1 MRLKPAFA
9 ALLIFVSQLSAQN
22 IILENYV
29 QEGLQSNLT
38 LKQKRSSYEKSIQV
52 LKEAKGMFFPDLS
65 LNARYSV
72 ADGGRLI
79 EFPVG
84 DMMNPVYST
93 LNQLTSSD
101 QFPQIEN
108 EVIPF
113 LRPTEHET
121 KLRLVQPLFNPQI
134 YYNSKIKS
142 ELTNVEK
149 ADVESYKRELV
160 AEIKTAFYS
169 YLKTIQVLKLTD
181 KTTELLK
188 ENIRVNER
196 LFSNDKITVDNVY
209 RSKAELSKLDQNIA
223 EAVKYNK
230 SAKAYFNFLLNKPLE
245 SEIEIPDEMK
255 LVPMEKELQYSQ
267 ENAINNR
274 EELDMIKSYEQANDY
289 NLKMNKFNKAPN
301 LTAVVDYGF
310 QGEEYKFTSD
320 DDFVM
325 ASFVLSWDLFKG
337 FQNRAKILQ
346 ATIDKQ
352 IIETQY
358 NEAINRVNLQVLEM
372 YYEVESV
379 EKAIMAAQ
387 QENLSATKSFE
398 IINKKYKEGQASLIQ
413 FIDARTTMTNAEF
426 NLIIAT
432 YDYQIK
438 YAQFERAACL
448 YELNGE
454 TSRYD

>member
-1 MRLKPAFA
+1 MKKKTI
-9 ALLIFVSQLSAQN
+9 IFLSFMIIMNYLPAQN
-22 IILENYV
+22 NVLENYI

-38 LKQKRSSYEKSIQV
+38 LKQKQSSYEKSIQV
-52 LKEAKGMFFPDLS
+52 LKEAKGMFFPNLS
-65 LNARYSV
+65 LNARYSL
-72 ADGGRLI
+72 ADGGRII

-84 DMMNPVYST
+84 DMLNPVYST

-101 QFPQIEN
+101 RFPQVEN
-108 EVIPF
+108 EIIPF
-113 LRPTEHET
+113 LRPTEQET

-142 ELTNVEK
+142 ELTNAVK
-149 ADVESYKRELV
+149 ADVESFKRQLV
-160 AEIKTAFYS
+160 AEIKSAYFN
-169 YLKTIQVLKLTD
+169 YLKTVHLLELAD

-196 LFSNDKITVDNVY
+196 LFANDKITIDNVY
-209 RSKAELSKLDQNIA
+209 RSKAELSKLEQNIA

-245 SEIEIPDEMK
+245 SDIEISDETK
-255 LVPMEKELQYSQ
+255 FSFIETELQNSQ

-274 EELDMIKSYEQANDY
+274 EELYMLKSYEKANDY
-289 NLKMNKFNKAPN
+289 NLKLNKYNKTPR

-320 DDFVM
+320 DDFIM

-337 FQNRAKILQ
+337 FQNKAKIQQ

-358 NEAINRVNLQVLEM
+358 DEAENRVKLEVFNL
-372 YYEVESV
+372 YYEVEAV
-379 EKAIMAAQ
+379 KKAIIAAQ
-387 QENLSATKSFE
+387 QEKLSATKSFE
-398 IINKKYKEGQASLIQ
+398 IINKKYNEGQASLIQ
-413 FIDARTTMTNAEF
+413 FIDARTTMTNAEY
-426 NLIIAT
+426 NVIITT
-432 YDYQIK
+432 YDYKIK
-438 YAQFERAACL
+438 
-448 YELNGE
+448 
-454 TSRYD
+454 

>member
-1 MRLKPAFA
+1 MNYLP
-9 ALLIFVSQLSAQN
+9 AQN
-22 IILENYV
+22 DVLEKYI

-52 LKEAKGMFFPDLS
+52 LKEAKGMFFPNLS

-72 ADGGRLI
+72 ADGGRMI

-84 DMMNPVYST
+84 DMLNPVYST
-93 LNQLTSSD
+93 LNQLTQSN

-108 EVIPF
+108 ESIPF
-113 LRPTEHET
+113 LRPTEQET

-160 AEIKTAFYS
+160 AEIKTAFFNYI
-169 YLKTIQVLKLTD
+169 KTIHVLKLTD
-181 KTTELLK
+181 KTTELLN

-196 LFSNDKITVDNVY
+196 LFSNDKITIDNVY

-255 LVPMEKELQYSQ
+255 LASFEKDLQYSQ

-274 EELDMIKSYEQANDY
+274 EELDMIKSYEQAHDF

-325 ASFVLSWDLFKG
+325 ASLVLSWDLFKG
-337 FQNRAKILQ
+337 FQNKAKILQ
-346 ATIDKQ
+346 ATINKQ

-358 NEAINRVNLQVLEM
+358 NEAENRVKLQVLES

-379 EKAIMAAQ
+379 EKAIVAAQ
-387 QENLSATKSFE
+387 QEKLSATKSFE
-398 IINKKYKEGQASLIQ
+398 IINKKYQEGQASLIQ

-438 YAQFERAACL
+438 YAEFERAACL

-454 TSRYD
+454 KSSYD

>member
-1 MRLKPAFA
+1 MKIKLTFA
-9 ALLIFVSQLSAQN
+9 ALFIFASQLSAQN
-22 IILENYV
+22 IILEEYI

-52 LKEAKGMFFPDLS
+52 LKEAKGMFFPDIS

-84 DMMNPVYST
+84 DMLNPVYST

-108 EVIPF
+108 EAIPF
-113 LRPTEHET
+113 LRPTEQET

-169 YLKTIQVLKLTD
+169 YLKTIHVLKLTD

-196 LFSNDKITVDNVY
+196 LFSNDKITIDNVY
-209 RSKAELSKLDQNIA
+209 RSEAELSKLDQNIA

-230 SAKAYFNFLLNKPLE
+230 SAKAFFNFLLNKPLE

-255 LVPMEKELQYSQ
+255 LAPFEKDLQYSQ
-267 ENAINNR
+267 ENAITSR
-274 EELDMIKSYEQANDY
+274 EELDMIKSYEQATDY

-337 FQNRAKILQ
+337 FQNKAKILQ

-358 NEAINRVNLQVLEM
+358 NEAKNRVNLQVLEL

-379 EKAIMAAQ
+379 EKEIIAAQ
-387 QENLSATKSFE
+387 QEKLSATKSFE

-438 YAQFERAACL
+438 YAGFERAACL

-454 TSRYD
+454 

>member
-1 MRLKPAFA
+1 MKKKTIIYLSF
-9 ALLIFVSQLSAQN
+9 LILMNHLQAQN
-22 IILENYV
+22 NVLEEYI

-38 LKQKRSSYEKSIQV
+38 LKQKQSSYEKSIQV
-52 LKEAKGMFFPDLS
+52 LKEAKGMFFPNIS

-84 DMMNPVYST
+84 DMLNPVYST

-113 LRPTEHET
+113 LRPTEQET
-121 KLRLVQPLFNPQI
+121 KLHLVQPLFNPQI

-149 ADVESYKRELV
+149 ADVESYKRKLV
-160 AEIKTAFYS
+160 AEIKTAFYN
-169 YLKTIQVLKLTD
+169 YLKTIQVLELTD
-181 KTTELLK
+181 KTGELLK

-196 LFSNDKITVDNVY
+196 LFANDKITIDNVY

-245 SEIEIPDEMK
+245 SEIEILDEMK
-255 LVPMEKELQYSQ
+255 LTPLEIELQYSQ

-310 QGEEYKFTSD
+310 QGEEYRFTSD
-320 DDFVM
+320 DDYVM

-337 FQNRAKILQ
+337 FQNRAKIQQ

-352 IIETQY
+352 IIEMQY
-358 NEAINRVNLQVLEM
+358 IEAENRVKLQVLDL
-372 YYEVESV
+372 YYAVEAV
-379 EKAIMAAQ
+379 EKAITAAQ
-387 QENLSATKSFE
+387 QEKLSATKSFE
-398 IINKKYKEGQASLIQ
+398 IINKKYNEGQASLIQ
-413 FIDARTTMTNAEF
+413 FIDARTTMTNAEY
-426 NLIIAT
+426 NMIIAT
-432 YDYQIK
+432 YDYKIK
-438 YAQFERAACL
+438 YAEFERAACL
-448 YELNGE
+448 YEFRIE
-454 TSRYD
+454 P

>member
-1 MRLKPAFA
+1 MKIKLTFA
-9 ALLIFVSQLSAQN
+9 VLLILASQLSAQN
-22 IILENYV
+22 NILEKYIN
-29 QEGLQSNLT
+29 EGLQSNLT
-38 LKQKRSSYEKSIQV
+38 LKQKQYSYEKSIQV
-52 LKEAKGMFFPDLS
+52 LKEAKGMFFPNLS

-72 ADGGRLI
+72 ADGGRMI
-79 EFPVG
+79 DFPVG
-84 DMMNPVYST
+84 DMLNPVYST
-93 LNQLTSSD
+93 LNQLTQTN

-108 EVIPF
+108 EQIPF
-113 LRPTEHET
+113 LRPTEQET

-142 ELTNVEK
+142 ELTNAER

-160 AEIKTAFYS
+160 AEIKIAYFN
-169 YLKTIQVLKLTD
+169 YLKTVQVLKLTD
-181 KTTELLK
+181 KTSELLK
-188 ENIRVNER
+188 ENTRVNER
-196 LFSNDKITVDNVY
+196 LFANDKITIDNVY
-209 RSKAELSKLDQNIA
+209 RSRAELSKLDKSIA

-245 SEIEIPDEMK
+245 LEIEILDEKK
-255 LVPMEKELQYSQ
+255 LAPFEKGLQFSQ
-267 ENAINNR
+267 EYAINIR
-274 EELDMIKSYEQANDY
+274 EELDMIKSYKNANDY
-289 NLKMNKFNKAPN
+289 NLKMNKFNKTPN

-337 FQNRAKILQ
+337 FQNNAKIQQ
-346 ATIDKQ
+346 ATINRQ

-358 NEAINRVNLQVLEM
+358 KEAENRVRLQVLDL

-379 EKAIMAAQ
+379 EKAIIAAK
-387 QENLSATKSFE
+387 QERFSSAKSFE
-398 IINKKYKEGQASLIQ
+398 IINKKYNAGQANLIE
-413 FIDARTTMTNAEF
+413 FIDARTTMTNAEI

-438 YAQFERAACL
+438 YAKFERAACL

-454 TSRYD
+454 KK

>member
-1 MRLKPAFA
+1 MKIRLTFA
-9 ALLIFVSQLSAQN
+9 ALLIVASQLSAQDN
-22 IILENYV
+22 ILEQYI

-52 LKEAKGMFFPDLS
+52 LKEAKGMFFPNVS

-72 ADGGRLI
+72 ADGGRMI

-108 EVIPF
+108 EYFPF
-113 LRPTEHET
+113 LRPTEQET

-181 KTTELLK
+181 KTGELLK

-255 LVPMEKELQYSQ
+255 LAPIEKELQYSQ
-267 ENAINNR
+267 ENAISNR
-274 EELDMIKSYEQANDY
+274 EELDMIRSYEQANDY

-337 FQNRAKILQ
+337 FQTRAKILQ

-358 NEAINRVNLQVLEM
+358 NEAINQVNLQVLEL

-379 EKAIMAAQ
+379 EKAIMASQ

-454 TSRYD
+454 TSSD

>member
-1 MRLKPAFA
+1 MKKVT
-9 ALLIFVSQLSAQN
+9 LIFLSFMVLMSYLPAQN
-22 IILENYV
+22 IVLEKYV

-38 LKQKRSSYEKSIQV
+38 LKQKQSSYEKSIQV
-52 LKEAKGMFFPDLS
+52 LKEAKGMFFPNLS

-72 ADGGRLI
+72 ADGGRMI

-93 LNQLTSSD
+93 LNQLTQTN

-108 EVIPF
+108 ESIPF
-113 LRPTEHET
+113 LRPTEQET
-121 KLRLVQPLFNPQI
+121 KLRLVQPLFNPRI
-134 YYNSKIKS
+134 YYNSRIKS

-160 AEIKTAFYS
+160 AEIKAAYFN
-169 YLKTIQVLKLTD
+169 YLKTVHVLNLAD

-196 LFSNDKITVDNVY
+196 LCANDKITIDNVY

-223 EAVKYNK
+223 EAFKYNK
-230 SAKAYFNFLLNKPLE
+230 SAKAYFNFLLNKQLE
-245 SEIEIPDEMK
+245 SEIEILDEIK
-255 LVPMEKELQYSQ
+255 LAPFKKDLQYSQ

-274 EELDMIKSYEQANDY
+274 EELDMIKSYEYASDY

-310 QGEEYKFTSD
+310 QGEEYKFTYN
-320 DDFVM
+320 DDFFM

-337 FQNRAKILQ
+337 FQNRAKIQQ

-352 IIETQY
+352 IIKTQY
-358 NEAINRVNLQVLEM
+358 NEAENRVKLQVLDL
-372 YYEVESV
+372 YYAVEAV
-379 EKAIMAAQ
+379 ERAIIAAQ
-387 QENLSATKSFE
+387 QEKLSATKSFE
-398 IINKKYKEGQASLIQ
+398 IINEKYNEGQASLIQ

-426 NLIIAT
+426 NVIITT
-432 YDYQIK
+432 YDYKIK
-438 YAQFERAACL
+438 YVEFERAACL
-448 YELNGE
+448 YDIVE
-454 TSRYD
+454 